1 MSGSLATMVDIPVDE
16 AVQVALTELARPT
29 HADTQQPFQVHEL
42 ETEGDRPR
50 VFGVLPGDGCWG
62 VCFRP
67 QNEFY
72 DLVMMVDHEGGEGS
86 IRGCRASARA
96 RVALSIVSEDLT
108 AQAITQATGLE
119 LTDSWSRGNLR
130 THPRMRHLGPCAF
143 TRWTLCPEGDLPGE
157 FEDKLTRLLQ
167 LTEPAA
173 ARIRAL
179 ADTCDVSILVGYQG
193 YTGQLWGLPIE
204 ARDVARIAALGAAV
218 DVDRY
223 ASGPALP

>member
-1 MSGSLATMVDIPVDE
+1 MVDIPSHE
-16 AVQVALTELARPT
+16 AVHVALTELARPT
-29 HADTQQPFQVHEL
+29 RADTRPFFQVHDL
-42 ETEGDRPR
+42 ETEGGRPR
-50 VFGVLPGDGCWG
+50 VFGVLPGEGCWEIY
-62 VCFRP
+62 FRP
-67 QNEFY
+67 QNEFSF
-72 DLVMMVDHEGGEGS
+72 LVMMVAHEGGAWS

-108 AQAITQATGLE
+108 AQAITQVTGLE
-119 LTDSWSRGNLR
+119 PTDSWSRGDLR
-130 THPRMRHLGPCAF
+130 THPRMRHLGPHAF

-179 ADTCDVSILVGYQG
+179 ADTCDVSILVGDQG
-193 YTGQLWGLPIE
+193 YTGQMWGLPIE
-204 ARDVARIAALGAAV
+204 SRDVARIAALGAAL
-218 DVDRY
+218 DVDLY